1 MFDPT
6 PTFPSDD
13 PTPSYA
19 LVEFLNVQTDQVFDK
34 VQCRTGGRARQVLKD
49 VVIQMKATFSPATLC
64 HIAGCVR
71 REEEAAR
78 LVGDLGKDDIL
89 MKSKDEM
96 MNLAENYVDPERGSI
111 PMPEVINGQ
120 QYLTVSMSIGIAT
133 SKSLQY

>member
-1 MFDPT
+1 V
-6 PTFPSDD
+6 SH
-13 PTPSYA
+13 S
-19 LVEFLNVQTDQVFDK
+19 
-34 VQCRTGGRARQVLKD
+34 R
-49 VVIQMKATFSPATLC
+49 LC
-64 HIAGCVR
+64 K
-71 REEEAAR
+71 EEAAR

-111 PMPEVINGQ
+111 PKPEVINGQ